1 MMLPMRL
8 SSLLAALAFAS
19 PLVAQLPPDITLQPQ
34 VNPDR
39 TVTFHYAA
47 PGAASAAVS
56 LDAFKDPVPMHK
68 DEAGIW
74 TLTTEPVPPEYYSY
88 HFVVD
93 GRDQL
98 DPRNV
103 TIKAS
108 YTSVGNGFLVPGT
121 PAETWETT
129 AVPHGT
135 VHHHT
140 FTTKVVEGL
149 PLNQDELYVYTPAGY
164 DPRAKTKY
172 PVLYLLH
179 GWSDT
184 AAGWSAIGH
193 ANDILDNLIAAG
205 KAKPMIVVMP
215 LGYGQMSFVR
225 SGGGVWQ
232 DPEKIDGNLHL
243 FQQSLLTEVMPMVES
258 AYNVA
263 PGRENHAI
271 AGLSMGGLESLTTG
285 LANPQLFAWVG
296 GYSAAVHKF
305 DPATVTVDPKTANLR
320 LLWIACG
327 TSDSLIEPNRRL
339 SADLKARGLPVTAV
353 ETPGA
358 HTWLVWRDN
367 MNHFVPLLFQP
378 K

>member
-1 MMLPMRL
+1 MRFRP
-8 SSLLAALAFAS
+8 LLAALVFAA
-19 PLVAQLPPDITLQPQ
+19 PLAAQLPPDATLQPQ

-39 TVTFHYAA
+39 TVTFHYTA
-47 PGAASAAVS
+47 PGVMSAAVA
-56 LDAFKDPVPMHK
+56 LDAFKNPVPMHK
-68 DEAGIW
+68 DEAGVW
-74 TLTTEPVPPEYYSY
+74 TLTTEPMTPEYYSY

-93 GRDQL
+93 GNDQL

-140 FTTKVVEGL
+140 FTTHVVEGL
-149 PLNQDELYVYTPAGY
+149 DASQDEFYVYTPPGY
-164 DPRAKTKY
+164 DARAKAKY

-184 AAGWSAIGH
+184 AAGWSVIGH
-193 ANDILDNLIAAG
+193 ANDILDNLIATG

-225 SGGGVWQ
+225 SGHGVWD
-232 DPEKIDGNLHL
+232 DPVKIQGNVDL
-243 FQQSLLTEVMPMVES
+243 FQKSLLSEVLPEVEQT
-258 AYNVA
+258 YRVA
-263 PGRENHAI
+263 PGRENRAI
-271 AGLSMGGLESLTTG
+271 AGLSMGGLEALSVG
-285 LANPQLFAWVG
+285 LENTKMFAWVG

-339 SADLKARGLPVTAV
+339 SAALKARGLPVTQV

-367 MNHFVPLLFQP
+367 MNHFIPLLFQP

>member
-1 MMLPMRL
+1 MMIRMRL
-8 SSLLAALAFAS
+8 RLLLAALAFAA
-19 PLVAQLPPDITLQPQ
+19 PLAAQLPPDTVLQPQ

-47 PGAASAAVS
+47 PGATKASVS
-56 LDAFKDPVPMHK
+56 LDAYKDPLPMHK
-68 DEAGIW
+68 DAAGVW
-74 TLTTEPVPPEYYSY
+74 TLTTEPMPPEYYSY

-93 GRDQL
+93 GTDQL
-98 DPRNV
+98 DPHDV
-103 TIKAS
+103 MIKAS
-108 YTSVGNGFLVPGT
+108 YTAVGNGFLVPGS

-135 VHHHT
+135 VHHHV
-140 FTTKVVEGL
+140 FTTHLVEGL
-149 PLNQDELYVYTPAGY
+149 DANQDEFYVYTPPGY
-164 DPRAKTKY
+164 DARAKAKY

-184 AAGWSAIGH
+184 AGGWSIIGH

-205 KAKPMIVVMP
+205 RAKPMIVVMP

-225 SGGGVWQ
+225 SGHEVWN
-232 DPEKIDGNLHL
+232 DPAMIDRNVAG
-243 FQQSLLTEVMPMVES
+243 FQQSLLTEVLPQVES
-258 AYNVA
+258 MYDVA
-263 PGRENHAI
+263 PGRENRAI
-271 AGLSMGGLESLTTG
+271 TGLSMGGLESLVVG
-285 LANPQLFAWVG
+285 LNNTKLFAWVG
-296 GYSAAVHKF
+296 GYSAAVHHL
-305 DPATVTVDPKTANLR
+305 DAASLTVDQKSANLR

-327 TSDSLIEPNRRL
+327 TSDALLEPNRKL
-339 SADLKARGLPVTAV
+339 TAALKAEGLPVTAI

-367 MNHFVPLLFQP
+367 MNHFIPLLFQP